1 MLRVSKL
8 ADYGTVVM
16 VYLVHHRD
24 KLCSARDIA
33 THTHLSIPTVSKILK
48 Q

>member
-16 VYLVHHRD
+16 ASWRANRIAIH
-24 KLCSARDIA
+24 SAAEMADARSA
-33 THTHLSIPTVSKILK
+33 SRRRR
-48 Q
+48 